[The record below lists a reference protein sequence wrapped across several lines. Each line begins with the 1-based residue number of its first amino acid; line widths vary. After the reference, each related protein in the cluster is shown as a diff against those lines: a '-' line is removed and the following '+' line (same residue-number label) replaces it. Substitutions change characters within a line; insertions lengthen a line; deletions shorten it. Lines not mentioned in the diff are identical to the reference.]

1 MNSSIS
7 AIDYTVSNSPRIE
20 WIIIIA
26 VIISAIVTF
35 LFGMLEGVLTIFALF
50 ILTDF
55 IKKRLTVKK

>member
-1 MNSSIS
+1 MSFS
-7 AIDYTVSNSPRIE
+7 DTPRIE
-20 WIIIIA
+20 WVILIA